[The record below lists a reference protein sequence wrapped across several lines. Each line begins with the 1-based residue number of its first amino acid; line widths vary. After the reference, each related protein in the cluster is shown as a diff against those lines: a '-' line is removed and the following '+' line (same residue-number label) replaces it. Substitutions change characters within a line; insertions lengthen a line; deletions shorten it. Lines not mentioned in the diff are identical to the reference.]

1 MPVPHS
7 QLFEI
12 LINMSNQPNLTNNP
26 HHKKLHVL
34 VVDDEESIFEVIEGL
49 LYREGYDLTYV
60 ASGKEA
66 LSQIDEIQPD
76 VILLDLMMPDLDGIE
91 TCKQIKANERWC
103 HIPIIMVTAL
113 NSKEDL
119 ARSLDSG
126 ADDFLSKPINSLEL
140 RARVRSMLR
149 IKLQY
154 DALVANQRL
163 RTMNLFNAFLH

>member
-1 MPVPHS
+1 MNEKNDRKY
-7 QLFEI
+7 QL
-12 LINMSNQPNLTNNP
+12 
-26 HHKKLHVL
+26 L

-49 LYREGYDLTYV
+49 LYREGYELTYV
-60 ASGKEA
+60 SSGKEA
-66 LSQIDEIQPD
+66 IASIDKVQPD
-76 VILLDLMMPDLDGIE
+76 VILLDLMMPDMDGIE
-91 TCKQIKANERWC
+91 TCKQIKSNQRWC

-113 NSKEDL
+113 SSKEDL

-154 DALVANQRL
+154 DALDANQRL
-163 RTMNLFNAFLH
+163 RTMNLFNALLN